1 MRVITLN
8 YEPLDCVCPH
18 PSSIEYCDYCNLVL
32 DCALTDYESGVGY
45 WEHYGVLDEDE
56 LSQEE
61 QLLALAEYF
70 EEGRSP
76 SPLPDPQDRRGL
88 LRLRNFMAEYP
99 GGEAPWR
106 SRRLVAAKAAAQ
118 ESRKS
123 KKSRKGK
130 KPYSRP
136 FSWAKGRDVLEGL

>member
-8 YEPLDCVCPH
+8 YKPLDCTCSH
-18 PSSIEYCDYCNLVL
+18 PSSIEYCDYCNLIL

-56 LSQEE
+56 LNQEE

-99 GGEAPWR
+99 EGEAPWR
-106 SRRLVAAKAAAQ
+106 SRRLVAVKAAG
-118 ESRKS
+118 
-123 KKSRKGK
+123 KKAKKAK

-136 FSWAKGRDVLEGL
+136 SSSKWRGRNVLEGL

>member
-8 YEPLDCVCPH
+8 YKALDCTCPH

-32 DCALTDYESGVGY
+32 DCALTDYESGV
-45 WEHYGVLDEDE
+45 DEDE
-56 LSQEE
+56 LNQEE

-88 LRLRNFMAEYP
+88 LRLWNFMAEYP
-99 GGEAPWR
+99 EGEAPWR
-106 SRRLVAAKAAAQ
+106 NRRLVAVKAAG
-118 ESRKS
+118 
-123 KKSRKGK
+123 KKAKKAK

-136 FSWAKGRDVLEGL
+136 SSSKWKGRNVLEGL

>member
-8 YEPLDCVCPH
+8 YEPLDCICPH